1 VLAFEKHRQH
11 NLFANRGNKEM
22 SKSNLLQ
29 TNTVNLNGIFTNGR
43 KYKVPIFQRDYSW
56 QEENWDELWE
66 DIVAVNKHGHPHYM
80 GAIVLQSLGHD
91 SFSIIDGQQ
100 RLATLSILGLAV
112 IQCLQ
117 DLIDAGT
124 EPEQNKERKD
134 LIGTRYVRAKD
145 EVSLHYS
152 SKLFLNENND
162 AFYQTCLVNLQKPIN
177 IHRQKD
183 SNKLL
188 WNAFEYFYKKV
199 KEYFSSEIS
208 GEALASFIRD
218 QVAEKMLFI
227 QILVEDELNAYTV
240 FETLNARGL
249 ELTTTDL
256 LKNYLLSLSS
266 TSDLDQKIAKE
277 QWERIV
283 QITDLDA
290 FPKFLRYYWNSR
302 NEFVTKERVKKKD
315 EAFGLLNELEQT
327 AGVYAALEDPNDD
340 LWTGNKEVRR
350 HIQAL
355 KLFNVTQCYPLLLV
369 AYAKLPIAEFER
381 VLRACVVI
389 SFRYNVIGGQNPKVQ
404 EGVYNRAARKIFNRV
419 FTKATQVEQDLKE
432 VYLSDEEFESA
443 FATKTLNFKRSRKL
457 VRYIL
462 YSLEN
467 QLASAAYNYEDDF
480 GTIEHILPENP
491 ILEWEQFFNKDEQ
504 ISFLVRLGNYTL
516 LESDKN
522 SADCQNAL
530 YAIKLP
536 IYQTSKY
543 QITNRIKFPEWT
555 PSQVRSRQEQMAKW
569 AKSVWQ
575 IQY

>member
-1 VLAFEKHRQH
+1 MA
-11 NLFANRGNKEM
+11 
-22 SKSNLLQ
+22 KSNLLQ
-29 TNTVNLNGIFTNGR
+29 TNTVNLNGIFTNGK

-66 DIVAVNKHGHPHYM
+66 DIVAVNRHGNPHYM
-80 GAIVLQSLGHD
+80 GAIVLQALGQD
-91 SFSIIDGQQ
+91 TFNIIDGQQ

-117 DLIDAGT
+117 DLIDAEI
-124 EPEQNKERKD
+124 EPAENKERKE
-134 LIGTRYVRAKD
+134 LIGNRYVRAKD

-162 AFYQTCLVNLQKPIN
+162 SFYQTYLVNLQKPIN
-177 IHRQKD
+177 LHRQKD

-199 KEYFSSEIS
+199 KQHFGASVT

-227 QILVEDELNAYTV
+227 QILVEDDLSAYTV

-266 TSDLDQKIAKE
+266 TSDLDQKLAKE
-277 QWERIV
+277 QWERII

-290 FPKFLRYYWNSR
+290 FPRFLRYYWNSR
-302 NEFVTKERVKKKD
+302 NELVTKERLFKKLRETVKKKD

-327 AGVYAALEDPNDD
+327 AGVYAALEDSNDE
-340 LWTGNKEVRR
+340 LWGGNKEVRK

-369 AYAKLPIAEFER
+369 AYEKLPQSEFER

-404 EGVYNRAARKIFNRV
+404 EDVYNRAARKIFHRA
-419 FTKATQVEQDLKE
+419 FTKAAQVEQELKE
-432 VYLSDEEFESA
+432 VYLSDEEFEPA
-443 FATKTLNFKRSRKL
+443 FAAKSLNFKRSRKL

-462 YSLEN
+462 YSIEN
-467 QLASAAYNYEDDF
+467 QLASTAYNYEDDF

-491 ILEWEQFFNKDEQ
+491 VPEWDQSFDKDEQ
-504 ISFLVRLGNYTL
+504 ITFLTRLGNYTL
-516 LESDKN
+516 LEPGKN
-522 SADCQNAL
+522 SADCQNDV
-530 YAIKLP
+530 YAVKLP
-536 IYQTSKY
+536 IYHTSKY
-543 QITNRIKFPEWT
+543 ELTKRINFLEWT
-555 PSQVRSRQEQMAKW
+555 PSQVRSRQEKMAQW
-569 AKSVWQ
+569 AKSVWH
-575 IQY
+575 IHY

>member
-1 VLAFEKHRQH
+1 MA
-11 NLFANRGNKEM
+11 
-22 SKSNLLQ
+22 KSSLLQ
-29 TNTVNLNGIFTNGR
+29 TNTVNLNEVFANGK
-43 KYKVPIFQRDYSW
+43 KYRVPIFQRDYSW

-66 DIVAVNKHGHPHYM
+66 DIVAVKRHGHPHYM
-80 GAIVLQSLGHD
+80 GAIVLQALGQD
-91 SFSIIDGQQ
+91 SYTVIDGQQ
-100 RLATLSILGLAV
+100 RLATLSILALAV
-112 IQCLQ
+112 IQRLQ
-117 DLIDAGT
+117 DLIDEGN
-124 EPEQNKERKD
+124 EPEQNKERKE
-134 LIGTRYVRAKD
+134 LNVSRYVRAKD

-162 AFYQTCLVNLQKPIN
+162 SFYQTSLVNLQKPIN
-177 IHRQKD
+177 LHRQKD

-188 WNAFEYFYKKV
+188 WRAFEYFYGKV
-199 KEYFSSEIS
+199 KDYFGVEVS
-208 GEALASFIRD
+208 GEGLAAFIRD

-283 QITDLDA
+283 RIIDLDA

-302 NEFVTKERVKKKD
+302 NEFVTKERLFKALRGTVIKKD

-327 AGVYAALEDPNDD
+327 AGVYAALEDSNDD
-340 LWTGNKEVRR
+340 LWAGNKDIRK
-350 HIQAL
+350 HILEL

-369 AYAKLPIAEFER
+369 AYEKLSIPEFER
-381 VLRACVVI
+381 ILRACVVI

-404 EGVYNRAARKIFNRV
+404 EGVYNKVARKIFTRA
-419 FTKATQVEQDLKE
+419 FTKAAQVERELKE
-432 VYLSDEEFESA
+432 VYLSDEEFVPA
-443 FATKTLNFKRSRKL
+443 FSTKTFNAKRSRTL

-467 QLASAAYNYEDDF
+467 QLASTAYNYEDDF

-491 ILEWEQFFNKDEQ
+491 GIEWEQFFKPEEQ
-504 ISFLVRLGNYTL
+504 TNFMFRLGNYTL
-516 LESDKN
+516 LEAGKN
-522 SADCQNAL
+522 NTECQNDL
-530 YAIKLP
+530 FSEKLP

-543 QITNRIKFPEWT
+543 LITNRISYPEWT